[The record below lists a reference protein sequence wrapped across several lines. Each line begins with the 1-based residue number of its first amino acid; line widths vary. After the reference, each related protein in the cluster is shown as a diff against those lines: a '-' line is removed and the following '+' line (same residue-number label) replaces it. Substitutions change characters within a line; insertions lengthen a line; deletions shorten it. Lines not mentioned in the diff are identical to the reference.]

1 MTEYPLAK
9 TGGYASDISQFSNLT
24 SNMETSVLKIWFKM
38 KSIAI
43 EGKCFFC
50 SQNHF
55 REHWHT
61 IKSSLFINIFLVLKN
76 IWRIIKIKEGN
87 CYIIY
92 KINFTGMSILF
103 SNKGMGCQR
112 LPIGLSSI
120 IHWAKKIR
128 ISGNQN

>member
-1 MTEYPLAK
+1 MQVIFPNFQTLHPNY
-9 TGGYASDISQFSNLT
+9 
-24 SNMETSVLKIWFKM
+24 MENSVLKIWFKM

-120 IHWAKKIR
+120 IYWAKK
-128 ISGNQN
+128 NQNFRQPKLDSSSRHG